1 MKHRTNLMH
10 ILLLM
15 IFSMTPILAQQS
27 DLPQYIKDN
36 YTKAEYTIQMRDGVE
51 LYTAVYSPI
60 DQSQTYPILM
70 KRTPYTSAPYGPD
83 KFPRSLGPTTLYARE
98 GFIFV
103 YQDVRGRYMSG
114 GNIRF
119 QTPHNE
125 NKQTDQDTD
134 ESSDTH
140 DTIEWLLAN
149 VPNHNG
155 KVGQFGISW
164 PGFYSAASM
173 IDHHPALVAVSPQA
187 PMSDLWYDDL
197 FHNGAT
203 ILNTSEAISRYFMH
217 GHDAPHLPDNS
228 GRSAPPVDEYRF
240 FMDLGNMKNLMDEY
254 HDFDA
259 AYLKIQAEHPN
270 YDDFWRDRRILEHL
284 NNVSPNVMTVGG
296 WYDAEDLYGSFKV
309 YQYIEKQNPGINNT
323 AVYGPWRHGGWAR
336 GMGDKL
342 GFIDFGSNTSE
353 FYRENIKLPFFN
365 EHLKGKGEAN
375 LPEVYAF
382 ATGSN
387 GWHRYDQWPPAD
399 TKEDI
404 IYLGEDGTLSFDAPT
419 KGGKVYD
426 EFISDPAHPVHYTN
440 QLGSRLSSVF
450 PHWFNT

>member
-203 ILNTSEAISRYFMH
+203 
-217 GHDAPHLPDNS
+217 
-228 GRSAPPVDEYRF
+228 
-240 FMDLGNMKNLMDEY
+240 
-254 HDFDA
+254 
-259 AYLKIQAEHPN
+259 
-270 YDDFWRDRRILEHL
+270 
-284 NNVSPNVMTVGG
+284 
-296 WYDAEDLYGSFKV
+296 
-309 YQYIEKQNPGINNT
+309 
-323 AVYGPWRHGGWAR
+323 
-336 GMGDKL
+336 
-342 GFIDFGSNTSE
+342 
-353 FYRENIKLPFFN
+353 
-365 EHLKGKGEAN
+365 
-375 LPEVYAF
+375 
-382 ATGSN
+382 
-387 GWHRYDQWPPAD
+387 
-399 TKEDI
+399 
-404 IYLGEDGTLSFDAPT
+404 
-419 KGGKVYD
+419 
-426 EFISDPAHPVHYTN
+426 
-440 QLGSRLSSVF
+440 
-450 PHWFNT
+450 